1 MTTSAII
8 MMIIVLGIFW
18 GGFAGLI
25 LRLKKVSDD
34 SED

>member
-1 MTTSAII
+1 MTTSSIV
-8 MMIIVLGIFW
+8 MMIIVLSIFW

-34 SED
+34 SEE